1 MLKPVADLLFP
12 DPRFQTTVAQDVETG
27 IIRPMQ
33 IADLHALVR
42 PFVLNGTVPSEVCWQ
57 FETARNAFIYCWFC
71 YELATLA
78 EGYALGA
85 LENGLRKRA
94 EIENKVPRWPSLKKL
109 LDVASNE
116 GWLDPSGF
124 LMPFEAIIM
133 ARNHVQHGHP
143 QLFHQFSITILEVV
157 CEILNA
163 LYPKV
168 SAAAPERS
176 AHPQV

>member
-1 MLKPVADLLFP
+1 MLKSVSDLLLP
-12 DPRFQTTVAQDVETG
+12 DPRFETTVAQDVETG

-42 PFVLNGTVPSEVCWQ
+42 PFALNGTVPSEVGWQ

-109 LDVASNE
+109 LAIASDE
-116 GWLDPSGF
+116 GWLDPNGF

-143 QLFHQFSITILEVV
+143 QLFHQFSIMILEVV
-157 CEILNA
+157 CQILNA
-163 LYPKV
+163 LYPNV
-168 SAAAPERS
+168 SAAAPG
-176 AHPQV
+176 